1 MKTVQARSPA
11 KTQAQNHLANVKF
24 RGAASS
30 LFFEDSS
37 HLKTLF
43 WSVCCFFLLILSAGC
58 NKQTYSS
65 PKVPTKENL
74 VITSN
79 FSEKLQIVMASTD
92 LSVGENRIA
101 FGIIN
106 PSSGMI
112 RDAAVEISTFYLKN
126 PDTQMPKQTVA
137 ATFQKWPVGAGG
149 IYTAQLIFD
158 NPGYWGLS
166 LLVNDQE
173 GFIQNGSIKLLVEEH
188 SNSPMVGSLAPL
200 SLNKTLD
207 VDYLEDITSD
217 TNPDP
222 ELYSMNISTA
232 IDTGQPLLVVFSTPA
247 YCLTSTCGPQLD
259 VVKRIKEQYKS
270 DMNFIHVEVYDN
282 LTEMHE
288 DFSKARQSPVFA
300 EWNLKTEP
308 WTFIVDRKG
317 IIFAKFEGY
326 ATSKE
331 LTNEIMAVLR

>member
-1 MKTVQARSPA
+1 MLKI
-11 KTQAQNHLANVKF
+11 
-24 RGAASS
+24 RGAASN
-30 LFFEDSS
+30 LFFQSS
-37 HLKTLF
+37 PHLKALF
-43 WSVCCFFLLILSAGC
+43 GLVCCFFLLIITVDC

-65 PKVPTKENL
+65 STISSKDPS

-79 FSEKLQIVMASTD
+79 TSTKLQIVMASTD

-106 PSSGMI
+106 PSSGMLK
-112 RDAAVEISTFYLKN
+112 DANVEISTFYLEDSN
-126 PDTQMPKQTVA
+126 TQIPKQIIS

-166 LLVNDQE
+166 LLVTEQE
-173 GFIQNGSIKLLVEEH
+173 SLTQNSSIKLLVKEH

-207 VDYLEDITSD
+207 VHYLEDLTSD
-217 TNPDP
+217 TNPDQ
-222 ELYSMNISTA
+222 ELYSMTISKA
-232 IDTGQPLLVVFSTPA
+232 IDTGRPLLVVFSTPA

-259 VVKRIKEQYKS
+259 VVKKIKEQYKS

-282 LTEMHE
+282 LTEIHG

-317 IIFAKFEGY
+317 MIFAKFEGY

-331 LTNEIMAVLR
+331 LTNGITEVLR